1 MTVLSWFSPIVP
13 YTSRMRDASSR
24 SATLEGVD
32 TWRELFRCDDLK
44 LARAVATT
52 VAAMEFDVR
61 LCSIHPAVGGIDA
74 DEPDANHRED
84 DIPGPHVIE
93 VPARHFGQLAAV
105 LGEIIDE
112 QREFDATIEWRRDRR
127 RARIVVILTITTAAE
142 VALIWKLLEG

>member
-1 MTVLSWFSPIVP
+1 
-13 YTSRMRDASSR
+13 MRDASVR
-24 SATLEGVD
+24 SATLERAE
-32 TWRELFRCDDLK
+32 TWRELYRCDDLK

-61 LCSIHPAVGGIDA
+61 LCSIHPAAGGVDA
-74 DEPDANHRED
+74 DESDANQREV

-93 VPARHFGQLAAV
+93 VPAPHLRQLAAV
-105 LGEIIDE
+105 LGEIIEE

-127 RARIVVILTITTAAE
+127 RARIVVILSVTTAAE